1 MPSAVLDTE
10 TMNRTDQV
18 PTFAQFI
25 LSLVYTAKGNWCDK
39 EKKSNDSEL
48 VKNAEAKNFKYNM
61 ALFM

>member
-39 EKKSNDSEL
+39 EKKRQWFRISE
-48 VKNAEAKNFKYNM
+48 KRRSEKF
-61 ALFM
+61 